1 MTQRQSFGILVS
13 HAVIALALIATT
25 TVLGALGTLDASAVT
40 AIFGA
45 VLGFAGGA
53 GIAQGAAII
62 NGGTK
67 PDLLKLSA
75 SDPATL
81 AAYLTKEP
89 REPGPAPA
97 TAEAPGDVQR

>member
-13 HAVIALALIATT
+13 HALIALALITTT

-67 PDLLKLSA
+67 PNLQLLA
-75 SDPATL
+75 ESDPATL
-81 AAYLTKEP
+81 AAYLTKQP
-89 REPGPAPA
+89 REPGPATH
-97 TAEAPGDVQR
+97 TAEAPADVQR